1 MLYAG
6 ALATVGNDTGPSHMA
21 AMSGGPTIAIY
32 DNRTRNS
39 ITRGP
44 KSINLVSDAAISL
57 ITVDMVWEKL
67 QPFLLSQTVRTPKG

>member
-39 ITRGP
+39 ATRGP
-44 KSINLVSDAAISL
+44 KPINLVSDSTIDQIS
-57 ITVDMVWEKL
+57 VDMVWERL
-67 QPFLLSQTVRTPKG
+67 REYLP

>member
-39 ITRGP
+39 ATRGP
-44 KSINLVSDAAISL
+44 KSINLISDSTIDQ
-57 ITVDMVWEKL
+57 ITVDMVWERL
-67 QPFLLSQTVRTPKG
+67 REYLP

>member
-1 MLYAG
+1 MLYAD

-39 ITRGP
+39 ATRGP
-44 KSINLVSDAAISL
+44 KSINLVSDSTIDQIS
-57 ITVDMVWEKL
+57 VDMVWERL
-67 QPFLLSQTVRTPKG
+67 REYLP